1 MFYKIAECVT
11 ECTPMYAM
19 AKERMKPYE
28 AEDGKE
34 DFKIGFSEE
43 FLRQRQS
50 ENPHLTQ
57 EQCEYIY
64 LTDRFYKKLLLHGG
78 MMLHASAVTV
88 DDRAYLFSAK
98 SGTGKS
104 THTKQWQ
111 KLFGSHRAEILNDDK
126 PALRR
131 TEDGWFAYGT
141 PFSGKTDENQNKK
154 VRLQGICMLERGVEN
169 HIERMDAACAI
180 PLLMRQTILPR
191 NEEMAGNLMQML
203 DWLLREAPVWRMQ
216 CNIST
221 EAAAMAYHA
230 MRAESE
236 LRE

>member
-131 TEDGWFAYGT
+131 TEDGWFTGHH
-141 PFSGKTDENQNKK
+141 S
-154 VRLQGICMLERGVEN
+154 VEK
-169 HIERMDAACAI
+169 RMRTRIRRSDYRESACWK
-180 PLLMRQTILPR
+180 
-191 NEEMAGNLMQML
+191 E
-203 DWLLREAPVWRMQ
+203 VWRTTLSGWMQ
-216 CNIST
+216 HVRS
-221 EAAAMAYHA
+221 
-230 MRAESE
+230 
-236 LRE
+236 LF